1 MGVGIGWS
9 RTHLSYPQRGGGG
22 YRCGYRVVKDT
33 PQGDVYNMFPHSM
46 DGPFPEGKYKCFF
59 TLLKAVFETFNDR
72 KGELGKVGVAHWSH
86 DLAHDPVFIPC
97 SYPKAFCS

>member
-1 MGVGIGWS
+1 
-9 RTHLSYPQRGGGG
+9 
-22 YRCGYRVVKDT
+22 
-33 PQGDVYNMFPHSM
+33 M

-86 DLAHDPVFIPC
+86 DLPHDLSLFFAVIERHFTVDGEL
-97 SYPKAFCS
+97 